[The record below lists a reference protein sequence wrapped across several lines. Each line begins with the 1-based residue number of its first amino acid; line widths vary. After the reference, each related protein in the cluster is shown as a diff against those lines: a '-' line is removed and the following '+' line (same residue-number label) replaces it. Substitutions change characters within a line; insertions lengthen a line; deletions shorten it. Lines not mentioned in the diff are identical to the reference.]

1 MNDNKISFL
10 VYGAFFLIL
19 PVIHLGNLLINDVP
33 LPLMTFYSLIIVAVM
48 SFCFSYLAPNFSKN
62 NAEDKYRIVRRSV
75 ITGFIALFI
84 SMAVAL
90 PLVALNFFE
99 IHLFHLIMIF
109 ITILISAA
117 FISAVIYTKRNLEA
131 QS

>member
-48 SFCFSYLAPNFSKN
+48 SFCFSYLAPNFGEN
-62 NAEDKYRIVRRSV
+62 DETDKYRIVRRSV

-84 SMAVAL
+84 SMAVGLLLMAL
-90 PLVALNFFE
+90 DFLG
-99 IHLFHLIMIF
+99 ISLFHLILIF
-109 ITILISAA
+109 ITVLISAA
-117 FISAVIYTKRNLEA
+117 FISAVIYTKRNLKT
-131 QS
+131 Q

>member
-33 LPLMTFYSLIIVAVM
+33 LPLMTFYSLITVAVM
-48 SFCFSYLAPNFSKN
+48 SFCFSYLAPNFGEN
-62 NAEDKYRIVRRSV
+62 DETDKYRIVRRSV

-84 SMAVAL
+84 SMAVGLLLMAL
-90 PLVALNFFE
+90 DFLG
-99 IHLFHLIMIF
+99 ISLFHLILIF
-109 ITILISAA
+109 ITVLISAA
-117 FISAVIYTKRNLEA
+117 FISAVIYTKRNLET
-131 QS
+131 Q